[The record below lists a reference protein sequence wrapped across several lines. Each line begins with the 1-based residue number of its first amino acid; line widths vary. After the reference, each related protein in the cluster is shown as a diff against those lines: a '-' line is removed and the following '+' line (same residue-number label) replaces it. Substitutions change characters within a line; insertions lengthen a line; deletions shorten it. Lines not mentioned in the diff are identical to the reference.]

1 MAVLSI
7 TQGHDTGAVI
17 VKDGRILAAISE
29 ERLSRIKMDTQF
41 PTRSIP
47 AVMQIAG
54 VKHEDIKHVVIPELR
69 KGEDIFKNIFPKY
82 PKSVFAGSK
91 SARAGFGDRTRQ
103 LVMSGSL
110 LMKTYPRMAL
120 LYRRYEKRLRE
131 MFPQAQLHRVE
142 HHLTHAASA
151 YYTSGFEKAIVI
163 TGDAWGD
170 FVSTMVCLGEGKK
183 MRAVHRS
190 YYPNSLGHYYQSLT
204 NWLGFR
210 GGRHEGKILGLAAFG
225 DPASPVYDEI
235 KGLLVCEGLDVHAPY
250 MMGKIWHKKMPFA
263 KSSMM
268 SKLVAKYKREDI
280 AAAFQRRFEE
290 VVTALV
296 KNAMEHY
303 KVDSFCLAGGIFAN
317 VKLNQRVF
325 EVPGVKRVYI
335 FPNMGD
341 GGVCAGSALYYDINQ
356 NGSRGSALPHAY
368 LGPDYSEKQM
378 EKALRDKG
386 VPFEYHKDI
395 EVKVAE
401 LLTQNKVVARFNGAM
416 EYGPRALGNRSILYP
431 AVDPAVNKW
440 LNDRLKR
447 TEFMPFAPVTLMEE
461 APRCYK
467 NLSGA
472 EYPARFMTITF
483 DCTDFMRTKSPAA
496 VHVDNTARPQLID
509 EQSNAS
515 YYRILKEYYKLTG
528 IPSIVN
534 TSFNMHEEPIVCSPE
549 DAIRAFQLGH
559 LDYLALGPFLIKGQ
573 NQN

>member
-1 MAVLSI
+1 VATLSI

-17 VKDGRILAAISE
+17 VRDGRILAAISE

-41 PTRSIP
+41 PARSIQ
-47 AVMQIAG
+47 AVLDIAG
-54 VKHEDIKHVVIPELR
+54 LKHEDIKHVVIPELR

-82 PKSVFAGSK
+82 PKSVFAGK
-91 SARAGFGDRTRQ
+91 NFTRAGLGDRVRQ

-110 LMKTYPRMAL
+110 LMKTYPRMAV
-120 LYRRYEKRLRE
+120 LYRRYEKRLRG
-131 MFPQAQLHRVE
+131 MFPHAQFHRVE
-142 HHLTHAASA
+142 HHVTHAASA
-151 YYTSGFEKAIVI
+151 YYTSGFEKALVI

-170 FVSTMVCLGEGKK
+170 FVSTMICVGEGKK
-183 MRAVHRS
+183 MAPVHRC

-225 DPASPVYDEI
+225 NPHSPVYDRI
-235 KGLLVCEGLDVHAPY
+235 KSLLVCEGLNVHAPY
-250 MMGKIWHKKMPFA
+250 MMGKLWHKKMPFA
-263 KSSMM
+263 KNSLM
-268 SKLVAKYKREDI
+268 SELIANHKREDI

-290 VVTALV
+290 VVTTLV
-296 KNAMEHY
+296 KNAVERY
-303 KVDSFCLAGGIFAN
+303 KIGSICLAGGIFAN

-325 EVPGVKRVYI
+325 EAPGVERVYI

-341 GGVCAGSALYYDINQ
+341 GGVCAGGALYYDINQ
-356 NGSRGSALPHAY
+356 NGSHGGALPHAY
-368 LGPDYSEKQM
+368 LGPNYTEKQM
-378 EKALRDKG
+378 EKALRAKG
-386 VPFEYHKDI
+386 VAFEYHKDI

-467 NLSGA
+467 NLGGA
-472 EYPARFMTITF
+472 EYPGRFMTITF
-483 DCTDFMRTKSPAA
+483 DCTAFMRAKSPAA

-509 EQSNAS
+509 EKTNAS
-515 YYRILKEYYKLTG
+515 YYRIVKEYFKMTG
-528 IPSIVN
+528 IPSVVN

-549 DAIRAFQLGH
+549 DAIRAFELGH
-559 LDYLALGPFLIKGQ
+559 LDYLALGPFLVRGHSQ
-573 NQN
+573 N

>member
-17 VKDGRILAAISE
+17 VKDGRMLAAISE

-41 PTRSIP
+41 PTRSMQ
-47 AVMQIAG
+47 AVMEIAG
-54 VKHEDIKHVVIPELR
+54 VPPEEIKHVVIPELR
-69 KGEDIFKNIFPKY
+69 KGEDIFKNLFPKY
-82 PKSVFAGSK
+82 PQSVFAGANGELK
-91 SARAGFGDRTRQ
+91 FGDRVRQ
-103 LVMSGSL
+103 VAMSGSL
-110 LMKTYPRMAL
+110 LMKTYPRMAV

-131 MFPQAQLHRVE
+131 MFPHAQLHRVE
-142 HHLTHAASA
+142 HHVTHAASA

-170 FVSTMVCLGEGKK
+170 FVSTMICVGAGKK
-183 MRAVHRS
+183 MTPVHRC

-225 DPASPVYDEI
+225 NPQSPVYDEI
-235 KGLLVCEGLDVHAPY
+235 KGMLVCEGLDVHAPG

-268 SKLVAKYKREDI
+268 SRLVANYKREDI

-290 VVTALV
+290 VVTTLV
-296 KNAMEHY
+296 RNAMAQFQI
-303 KVDSFCLAGGIFAN
+303 DNICLAGGIFAN

-325 EVPGVKRVYI
+325 EVPGVKRIYI

-341 GGVCAGSALYYDINQ
+341 GGVCAGGALYYDINQ

-368 LGPDYSEKQM
+368 LGPNYTEKQM

-395 EVKVAE
+395 EVKIAE
-401 LLTQNKVVARFNGAM
+401 LLMQNKVVARFNGAM

-440 LNDRLKR
+440 LNERLKR

-461 APRCYK
+461 AHRCYK

-472 EYPARFMTITF
+472 EFPARFMTITF

-509 EQSNAS
+509 EKTNPS
-515 YYRILKEYYKLTG
+515 YYRIVQEYFKLSG
-528 IPSIVN
+528 IPSVVN
-534 TSFNMHEEPIVCSPE
+534 TSFNMHEEPIVCSPS

-559 LDYLALGPFLIKGQ
+559 LDYLAIGPFLVKGQ